1 MTVRLTNLTGL
12 ELYYEIKDYEG
23 PFAHFAEQLL
33 PGQYPNGQDT
43 YTTSDI
49 YSQNLDTKVGNQR
62 YSLSSRYPKFN
73 NSKFY
78 LSDADLL
85 PGNFSQQKPAHRAYD
100 ELQYQFPPQRLNTT
114 DAFGRKKSRILDG
127 NREGII
133 PKGLHRDI
141 MLKDINCNIFLR
153 TMGKPS
159 VTKVANPD
167 NYIQSNGRPET
178 SIDAV
183 ITYDDP
189 RLHQYEGTIKVARL
203 RDTNVLVCLN
213 PVSASPHQQ
222 DSGNTFYMYDS
233 YGVRIQLDY
242 THDNT
247 IIALGIKPQFSLPTG
262 AKGTIFANRG
272 LTGKSAGYCDNRE
285 SVLCGYGANTQPLTR
300 GTYIDS
306 LRTKYLKRKSEY
318 GKRYV
323 DMTDSNYSDDYDKPI
338 LGYFDRRW
346 LNYDS

>member
-33 PGQYPNGQDT
+33 PGQYPNGEDT
-43 YTTSDI
+43 YTSSDI

-73 NSKFY
+73 SSSRY
-78 LSDADLL
+78 QLDI
-85 PGNFSQQKPAHRAYD
+85 PGNFSQKPSHRSYE
-100 ELQYQFPPQRLNTT
+100 ELQFQFPPQRLNTT
-114 DAFGRKKSRILDG
+114 DPFGRKESRMLDG

-178 SIDAV
+178 SINAV
-183 ITYDDP
+183 ITNDDP
-189 RLHQYEGTIKVARL
+189 RLQQYEGTIKVARL
-203 RDTNVLVCLN
+203 RDTNVIVCLGG
-213 PVSASPHQQ
+213 
-222 DSGNTFYMYDS
+222 GNTFYMYDS
-233 YGVRIQLDY
+233 YGVRIQLNY
-242 THDNT
+242 TYDNT
-247 IIALGIKPQFSLPTG
+247 IIALAVKPPFNLRG
-262 AKGTIFANRG
+262 DKATIWAN
-272 LTGKSAGYCDNRE
+272 AGFEGSSGSYCDNRE
-285 SVLCGYGANTQPLTR
+285 SVLCGYGDNTQPLTK

-306 LRTKYLKRKSEY
+306 LRSKYLKRKVEY

-323 DMTDSNYSDDYDKPI
+323 DMTNSNYSDDYDNPV

-346 LNYDS
+346 LNYD